1 MTLQVYTARLGLKDP
16 DYLDVSL
23 QGNLRR
29 LHRGIGIFFA
39 PSPHLL
45 YPFLSKRKHRGL
57 TEDDW
62 KEYVFR
68 YKAEMRQCYRERR
81 SAWDELL
88 SWERVVLL
96 CFCTDP
102 LQCHR
107 RVLAEILAK
116 LGASDCGEL
125 TKSSAPA
132 KT

>member
-1 MTLQVYTARLGLKDP
+1 MTLKVYTARMGLKDP

-29 LHRGIGIFFA
+29 LHRGIGRAFA

-45 YPFLSKRKHRGL
+45 YPFLTKRKHGGL
-57 TEDDW
+57 TEADW
-62 KEYVFR
+62 QRYVER
-68 YKAEMRQCYRERR
+68 YTAEMRASYRERR

-102 LQCHR
+102 NQCHR
-107 RVLAEILAK
+107 RVLASILVT
-116 LGASDCGEL
+116 LGATDCGEIQ
-125 TKSSAPA
+125 TEAPA
-132 KT
+132 PG

>member
-1 MTLQVYTARLGLKDP
+1 MTLQVFTARLGLKDP

-57 TEDDW
+57 TEEDW
-62 KEYVFR
+62 KEYSAR
-68 YKAEMRQCYRERR
+68 YTEEMRKSYRDRR

-88 SWERVVLL
+88 SWQRVVLL

-102 LQCHR
+102 ERCHR
-107 RVLAEILAK
+107 RVLAGILTR
-116 LGASDCGEL
+116 LGAVDHGEVSI
-125 TKSSAPA
+125 TARRER
-132 KT
+132 

>member
-1 MTLQVYTARLGLKDP
+1 MGLRDP

-29 LHRGIGIFFA
+29 LHRGIGRSFA

-45 YPFLSKRKHRGL
+45 YPFLTKRKSGAL
-57 TEDDW
+57 TDADW
-62 KEYVFR
+62 ARYVER
-68 YKAEMRQCYRERR
+68 YAAEMRLSYRERR

-102 LQCHR
+102 ERCHR
-107 RVLAEILAK
+107 RVLAGILAK
-116 LGASDCGEL
+116 LGATDCGEL
-125 TKSSAPA
+125 QTTAPA
-132 KT
+132 ERA